1 MKKIDD
7 FVEAGNIKFRTN
19 YRDSIYNILKE
30 GDESGLFKSSSEVFY
45 IAFSIG
51 YHFNQQAS
59 LTKGSINHVNLVS
72 FDRDIKELMVKL
84 VLNRNPNIDD
94 PKELWSNVETYAEY
108 GVQVLYNSWKK
119 NNKMIELDSIVETI

>member
-1 MKKIDD
+1 
-7 FVEAGNIKFRTN
+7 
-19 YRDSIYNILKE
+19 
-30 GDESGLFKSSSEVFY
+30 VFY